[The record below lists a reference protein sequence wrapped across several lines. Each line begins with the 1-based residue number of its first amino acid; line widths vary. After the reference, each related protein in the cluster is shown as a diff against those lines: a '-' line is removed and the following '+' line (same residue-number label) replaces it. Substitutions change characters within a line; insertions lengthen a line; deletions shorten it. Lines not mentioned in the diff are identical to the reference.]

1 MKEGRRQS
9 FQQKN
14 IVILGAG
21 FSGILTAQRLEKKLK
36 TLKNISITLIDKNPY
51 FTMRTEIH
59 AAATGR
65 GPTEAVTFDLNEVF
79 LNSPNVSFF
88 CDHITDI
95 DFENKVVKAEVNTY
109 KYDYLVIAAGSR
121 SNFFGVKGAEENAIP
136 FWDYDDA
143 VALKAQIRSC
153 FEQAAAMTDEEK
165 MKELLTFCVVGAGLT
180 GVELAGELAEYI
192 PLMCREYVLPT
203 YVTRVVCLDAM
214 DRTVPNL
221 PNKLSRTCANIL
233 SELGVELIMNAK
245 VSEVTKDAL
254 VYEKDGK
261 TCTIPTKTVA
271 WSAGIQ
277 SAAITQK
284 ATETLGGQKGRI
296 TDMPTLQAANDPSV
310 FVVGDNMWY
319 IPEGSESPV
328 PQMVENTE
336 QSSVLAAD
344 NIANLIT
351 GHKAKKT
358 YKPAMH
364 GCMISLGGKK
374 GVAYAGLPDLFMIQL
389 PSLPAQFA
397 KRFINCY
404 FLIPVFGLGAAKD
417 IVKHEFLATREA
429 DK

>member
-1 MKEGRRQS
+1 MKEGLRQS

-14 IVILGAG
+14 IVILGSG

-65 GPTEAVTFDLNEVF
+65 GKPEGIIYDLEELF
-79 LNSPNVSFF
+79 ADSPNVSFY

-95 DFENKVVKAEVNTY
+95 DFENKIVKADVNTY
-109 KYDYLVIAAGSR
+109 KYDYLVIAAGSKPTY
-121 SNFFGVKGAEENAIP
+121 FGIDSAEENAYP
-136 FWDYDDA
+136 FWTFDDA
-143 VALKAQIRSC
+143 MAVKAAIKER
-153 FEQAAAMTDEEK
+153 FMEAAAISDEAK
-165 MKELLTFCVVGAGLT
+165 QKELLTFCVVGAGLT
-180 GVELAGELAEYI
+180 GVEVAGELAEYI
-192 PLMCREYVLPT
+192 PLMCSEYVLPT
-203 YVTRVVCLDAM
+203 YVTRVVCLDAL

-221 PNKLSRTCANIL
+221 PNKVSNTVTNIL
-233 SELGVELIMNAK
+233 TEMGVELILNAK
-245 VSEVTKDAL
+245 VKDVTKDSL
-254 VYEKDGK
+254 VYEQGGE
-261 TCTIPTKTVA
+261 TFTIPSKTVI

-277 SAAITQK
+277 SATITQK
-284 ATETLGGQKGRI
+284 ATDTLGGQKGRI

-344 NIANLIT
+344 NIADLIT

-364 GCMISLGGKK
+364 GCMISLGGKR
-374 GVAYAGLPDLFMIQL
+374 GVAYAGLPGIFMLQL
-389 PSLPAQFA
+389 PSLPAQLA
-397 KRFINCY
+397 KRAINVY
-404 FLIPVFGLGAAKD
+404 FLVPVFGLGKAKD
-417 IVKHEFLATREA
+417 IAKHEFLAKREA